1 MESPFKN
8 QEGLLQALLNKNFLN
23 RPSWFG
29 GEFFKNQEG
38 LLQALLN
45 KNLPNRPSWFNG
57 EPFQKPRR
65 SFTSSVK

>member
-38 LLQALLN
+38 LLQALLSEN
-45 KNLPNRPSWFNG
+45 FLNRPSWFGG
-57 EPFQKPRR
+57 EFFKPRR
-65 SFTSSVK
+65 SFQGSDK